1 MKPVNRRSFMKIT
14 GSTLG
19 IGVLY
24 SALPTVATGEAGE
37 MIRWLM
43 PHFAQDDRARGSG
56 RCFGSQV
63 RASCIGPSLR
73 SAVASLR
80 SG

>member
-24 SALPTVATGEAGE
+24 SALPTVAAGEAGE
-37 MIRWLM
+37 MMRWLGK
-43 PHFAQDDRARGSG
+43 RT
-56 RCFGSQV
+56 
-63 RASCIGPSLR
+63 ASR
-73 SAVASLR
+73 
-80 SG
+80 